1 MLTLYLMEVTPLR
14 NEKKF
19 KKALELVDGARRE
32 RVLSIRQEKNRALS
46 LGAGMLLFLALK
58 EYGQEGAGT
67 AWEEGG
73 VPERKPII
81 RRVSADQLLS
91 EEGGGCGIVPVQLY
105 KTPTGKLYFADQPG
119 LFFSLSHS
127 GDYALCV
134 LSDREVGADI
144 QVWRS
149 TSGVNLAKKVLHA
162 SEWELYARC
171 DTAKQTEIF
180 FSLWAAK
187 EACIKCTGEGLSKAM
202 SELIAEP
209 ASGRI
214 TDSKTGRSF
223 RFYAIP
229 LLTGYSVA
237 ICEAF

>member
-1 MLTLYLMEVTPLR
+1 MLTLYLMEVTPLH
-14 NEKKF
+14 NEKNF
-19 KKALELVDGARRE
+19 KKALELVDEARRE

-46 LGAGMLLFLALK
+46 LGAGMLLLFALK
-58 EYGQEGAGT
+58 EYRQEGAGT

-73 VPERKPII
+73 VPERKPLV
-81 RRVSADQLLS
+81 RRVSAEQLLA
-91 EEGGGCGIVPVQLY
+91 EEDGACGSVPVQLY

-162 SEWELYARC
+162 SEWEIYSQC
-171 DTAKQTEIF
+171 DTAKQKEFF

-202 SELIAEP
+202 SELIVEP
-209 ASGRI
+209 AVYRI
-214 TDSKTGRSF
+214 TDSKTGQSF
-223 RFYAIP
+223 RVYEVP

-237 ICEAF
+237 ICEAL